1 MDHEENAMVDQ
12 GSGSSARLLGTPVHP
27 PLTDVPIGA
36 MAITAVLD
44 VASAAGS
51 GHTWAREVYRA
62 GTFALMIGTAV
73 LIVAIAT
80 GLADRSRT
88 TSAGSEA
95 RSKVNVH
102 ALLMAAVGVVA
113 VADILLRRQ
122 GYGDAR
128 HTPAAVLVVTVVL
141 LVLTVAGG
149 ALGGKLVYRIGLGV
163 SPGAGVDA
171 PQAVTGAVVGEESA
185 DR

>member
-1 MDHEENAMVDQ
+1 MVDQ
-12 GSGSSARLLGTPVHP
+12 GSGSSARSLGTPVHP

-36 MAITAVLD
+36 VVITVVLD

-51 GHTWAREVYRA
+51 GHAWAREVYRA
-62 GTFALMIGTAV
+62 GTFALMIGTAG

-80 GLADRSRT
+80 GLADRSRAT
-88 TSAGSEA
+88 TAGSEA
-95 RSKVNVH
+95 RQKVNVH
-102 ALLMAAVGVVA
+102 ALVMAAVGFVA

-128 HTPAAVLVVTVVL
+128 HTPAAVLVLTVVL
-141 LVLTVAGG
+141 LALTVAGG

-163 SPGAGVDA
+163 SPGAREDG
-171 PQAVTGAVVGEESA
+171 PQAVTGAGAGEESA
-185 DR
+185 PER